1 MTPTWNNL
9 NQLAFLIAKD
19 IFHANDTSKK
29 IDRIV
34 TLAKGG
40 WPMTRSLVDFLQV
53 GKVAS
58 LGVSFYKGINERFK
72 KPHIYQDLPVSVVG
86 ETVLLFDDVADTGE
100 SLKFVKKHLEKLG
113 VKEVITATL
122 FYKPHSTVK
131 PDFYGTETT
140 AWIIFPYDA
149 VEAIY
154 MFKDKWAEQGLSV
167 TEIKKRFVQ
176 LGAQEEWLELYI
188 DQSPLV

>member
-1 MTPTWNNL
+1 
-9 NQLAFLIAKD
+9 
-19 IFHANDTSKK
+19 
-29 IDRIV
+29 
-34 TLAKGG
+34 
-40 WPMTRSLVDFLQV
+40 
-53 GKVAS
+53 
-58 LGVSFYKGINERFK
+58 
-72 KPHIYQDLPVSVVG
+72 
-86 ETVLLFDDVADTGE
+86 
-100 SLKFVKKHLEKLG
+100 LKFVKKHLEKLG